1 VSAKKLIDSLE
12 KLLTLHQSLLKLA
25 MQKTDILKKGDMEEL
40 NALLANEQKHI
51 TAIQQMEEKRKEA
64 VETLLQEKDV
74 DKTISNCI
82 EFTNEPERTKLTQLK
97 DRLTE
102 VITELKE
109 RNQLNQQLIHQS
121 LQFVHLTLDM
131 LAPQPASINYGPPQ
145 QNATP
150 KRPSM
155 FDSKA

>member
-1 VSAKKLIDSLE
+1 MSAKKLIDTLE

-25 MQKTDILKKGDMEEL
+25 EQKTDILKKGDMEGL
-40 NALLANEQKHI
+40 NALLTNEQKHI
-51 TAIQQMEEKRKEA
+51 TAIQQVEEIRNEA
-64 VETLLQEKDV
+64 VEVLLQGQDV

-97 DRLTE
+97 DQLTE

-109 RNQLNQQLIHQS
+109 RNQLNQQLINQS

-131 LAPQPASINYGPPQ
+131 LAPQPASINYGPPK
-145 QNATP
+145 QNTAP
-150 KRPSM
+150 KRQSM

>member
-1 VSAKKLIDSLE
+1 
-12 KLLTLHQSLLKLA
+12 
-25 MQKTDILKKGDMEEL
+25 
-40 NALLANEQKHI
+40 
-51 TAIQQMEEKRKEA
+51 
-64 VETLLQEKDV
+64 
-74 DKTISNCI
+74 
-82 EFTNEPERTKLTQLK
+82 
-97 DRLTE
+97 

-145 QNATP
+145 QNAAP

>member
-1 VSAKKLIDSLE
+1 MSAKKLIDSLE

-51 TAIQQMEEKRKEA
+51 TAIQQLEEIRKEE
-64 VETLLQEKDV
+64 VESLLQDQNV
-74 DKTISNCI
+74 DKTISSCI

-131 LAPQPASINYGPPQ
+131 LAPQPASINYGPPK
-145 QNATP
+145 QNTAP
-150 KRPSM
+150 KRQSM

>member
-25 MQKTDILKKGDMEEL
+25 EQKTDILKKGDMEEL
-40 NALLANEQKHI
+40 NVLLANEQKHI
-51 TAIQQMEEKRKEA
+51 TAIKQLEEKRNEA
-64 VETLLQEKDV
+64 VETLLQDQDV

-82 EFTNEPERTKLTQLK
+82 EFTNEPDRTKLTELKDQLAKLMKELK
-97 DRLTE
+97 DR
-102 VITELKE
+102 
-109 RNQLNQQLIHQS
+109 NHLNQQLIHQS

-145 QNATP
+145 QKAAP
-150 KRPSM
+150 KRLSM

>member
-1 VSAKKLIDSLE
+1 MSAKKLIDTLE

-25 MQKTDILKKGDMEEL
+25 EQKTDILKKGDMEGL
-40 NALLANEQKHI
+40 NALLTNEQKHI
-51 TAIQQMEEKRKEA
+51 TAIQQVEEIRNEA
-64 VETLLQEKDV
+64 VEALLQGQDV

-97 DRLTE
+97 DHLTE

-150 KRPSM
+150 KRQSM

>member
-1 VSAKKLIDSLE
+1 MSANKLIDTLE

-25 MQKTDILKKGDMEEL
+25 EQKTDILKKGDMEGL

-51 TAIQQMEEKRKEA
+51 TAIQQVEEIRNEA
-64 VETLLQEKDV
+64 VEALLQGQDV

-82 EFTNEPERTKLTQLK
+82 EFTNEPERTKLTQLNAH
-97 DRLTE
+97 LTE

-131 LAPQPASINYGPPQ
+131 LAPQPASINYGPPKQ
-145 QNATP
+145 STAP
-150 KRPSM
+150 KRQSM